1 MLSYYARNMKW
12 QEANFDFSLPVKY
25 HLGPATKAGL
35 VVLLHGYQ
43 DHAYSMLKRLSWAER
58 EDLPFQILASN
69 APFPV
74 PVWAAGGFKEAY
86 SWYFRDTSRGLTLVP
101 PQTTAARVAKLI
113 KDLGYENTK
122 KVIVGFSQG
131 GYLAP
136 YLAKAT
142 PEVRAIIG
150 LGSGYTPE
158 HYEDLKP
165 ISVHAI
171 HGSEDKVIDLPRAQS
186 DHASLLSRGFSG
198 SFHIEPGLD
207 HRVDPVLEAL
217 VRKLCLESLVN

>member
-1 MLSYYARNMKW
+1 MKW
-12 QEANFDFSLPVKY
+12 QEANFEFSLPVRY
-25 HLGPATKAGL
+25 HLGPANKTGL

-43 DHAYSMLKRLSWAER
+43 DNAYSMLKRLSWAEQ
-58 EDLPFQILASN
+58 ENLPFQIFASN

-74 PVWAAGGFKEAY
+74 PVWTGSGFKEAY

-101 PQTTAARVAKLI
+101 PQTSAARVAGLL
-113 KDLGYENTK
+113 KDLGLENER

-142 PEVRAIIG
+142 SNVRAIVG

-158 HYEDLKP
+158 HYEDLNP
-165 ISVHAI
+165 ISVYAI

-186 DHASLLSRGFSG
+186 DHAKLLARGFTG
-198 SFHIEPGLD
+198 SFHVEPGLD
-207 HRVDPVLEAL
+207 HRVDPVLESR
-217 VRKLCLESLVN
+217 VRKLCLESLGS